1 MAEFS
6 PEEIEAFQSAF
17 ATLCDSFSL
26 ALSENVNQLV
36 TFEPPVVTVEAVD
49 KLIASAD
56 PVLQTTFSFP
66 DLVADEAV
74 LAFPQSSAGVLADL
88 IGGGDGTSSSSTTTL
103 LDEQMSL
110 VADAMSG
117 VVQGLSIAIGNA
129 LSRPLMVGA
138 CATAL
143 EALTLP
149 PTFAVS
155 GEAVQIS
162 IDFNIEGVLKSYLRL
177 FVTPD
182 FARALLPAA
191 ENAES
196 DASMEQ
202 DGFDQLPEDSAVSM
216 GVATG
221 GLGGTHATFQPFDAS
236 GGAPETLP
244 HGMDLIMDIP
254 LDVSVE
260 LGRVKMLIKD
270 VLELATGSIVELE
283 RVAGEPVDMLVNGK
297 LVAKGEVVVIDDN
310 FGLRITEIISTA
322 DRLSSIG
329 KRN

>member
-6 PEEIEAFQSAF
+6 PEDIQAFQTAF

-36 TFEPPVVTVEAVD
+36 TFEPPIVTVEAVD
-49 KLIASAD
+49 KLIASAE

-88 IGGGDGTSSSSTTTL
+88 IGGGDGSSASPATTL
-103 LDEQMSL
+103 LDEQMNQ
-110 VADAMSG
+110 VAEAMSG
-117 VVQGLSIAIGNA
+117 VVQGLSIAIGSA

-149 PTFAVS
+149 PAFAVS
-155 GEAVQIS
+155 GEAVQVS
-162 IDFNIEGVLKSYLRL
+162 IDFNIEGVLRSYLRL
-177 FVTPD
+177 FFTPN
-182 FARALLPAA
+182 FARAILPAA
-191 ENAES
+191 ASTENAAAMEPEGFERPS
-196 DASMEQ
+196 EDTAPSAGMAS
-202 DGFDQLPEDSAVSM
+202 GSAKSTSS
-216 GVATG
+216 A
-221 GLGGTHATFQPFDAS
+221 FQPFDAF
-236 GGAPETLP
+236 GGAPEALP
-244 HGMDLIMDIP
+244 QGMELIMDIP

-270 VLELATGSIVELE
+270 VLELSTGSIVELE

-310 FGLRITEIISTA
+310 FGIRITEILSAA
-322 DRLSSIG
+322 DRLSNLG

>member
-1 MAEFS
+1 MAAFS
-6 PEEIEAFQSAF
+6 SEEIEAFQTAF

-88 IGGGDGTSSSSTTTL
+88 IGGGDGSTSGTRVTL
-103 LDEQMSL
+103 LDEEMKQ

-117 VVQGLSIAIGNA
+117 VIQGLSIAIGNA

-149 PTFAVS
+149 PAFAVS
-155 GEAVQIS
+155 GEAVQVS

-177 FVTPD
+177 FFTPD
-182 FARALLPAA
+182 FARAILPAA
-191 ENAES
+191 ES
-196 DASMEQ
+196 MHSASTGQ
-202 DGFDQLPEDSAVSM
+202 DGLEQLSEDATEPISSATSSM
-216 GVATG
+216 GATSS
-221 GLGGTHATFQPFDAS
+221 TFQPFDAFGS
-236 GGAPETLP
+236 APETLP

-310 FGLRITEIISTA
+310 FGIRITEILSTS
-322 DRLSSIG
+322 DRLSSLG